1 MASGRFVYMQS
12 CLICDDHPMM
22 REALSGSVRLA
33 WPNARIMEVA
43 DFPNAWTHAKTEGLD
58 LILCDLGMPGAT
70 PIVGIS
76 GLLKAA
82 PDVPLLVITALED
95 DATLLALF
103 DQGIAGFLPKRSTG
117 KLIEAAINV
126 VLSGGHYLPGRV
138 LELASQRSE
147 AGGRTSAQA
156 MVGNAANLTER
167 QIAVLSHI
175 AAGQTDKETARILT
189 ISPATVKT
197 HLIASFAALGATSR
211 AEAVAKAISIGALK
225 V

>member
-1 MASGRFVYMQS
+1 
-12 CLICDDHPMM
+12 MM
-22 REALSGSVRLA
+22 REALSGSVSLA

-76 GLLKAA
+76 RLLKTA

-103 DQGIAGFLPKRSTG
+103 DLGIAGFLPKRSTG

-138 LELASQRSE
+138 LEPASPG
-147 AGGRTSAQA
+147 AGNGVRTSAPA
-156 MVGNAANLTER
+156 KGGIGGSGV
-167 QIAVLSHI
+167 
-175 AAGQTDKETARILT
+175 
-189 ISPATVKT
+189 SPC
-197 HLIASFAALGATSR
+197 
-211 AEAVAKAISIGALK
+211 E
-225 V
+225 